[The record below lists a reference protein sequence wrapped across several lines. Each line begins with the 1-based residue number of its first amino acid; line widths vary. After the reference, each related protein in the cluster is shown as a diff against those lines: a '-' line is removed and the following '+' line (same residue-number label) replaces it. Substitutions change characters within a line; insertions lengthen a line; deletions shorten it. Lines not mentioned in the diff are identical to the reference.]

1 MKEILSKKSQNKLKC
16 ICGLCKHTY
25 ENTSCIYNKI
35 IDAQSPETKMYQE
48 IAKVLKEEL
57 KNANRPK
64 TRKSKQK

>member
-35 IDAQSPETKMYQE
+35 LDAQSPETKMYQE
-48 IAKVLKEEL
+48 IQSLHL
-57 KNANRPK
+57 QTKNGGK
-64 TRKSKQK
+64 DDEQQGI

>member
-35 IDAQSPETKMYQE
+35 VDAQSPETKMYQE
-48 IAKVLKEEL
+48 ITKVFKVE
-57 KNANRPK
+57 
-64 TRKSKQK
+64 